1 MVNLNEKLK
10 QIRVESGFVKVVH
23 ERMVS
28 YVVTHAKAYVDAP
41 VVGHMLPFLDDYDAV
56 DDLFLALPTG
66 WSPEDDPVYN
76 TFPLQSVS
84 EPDLPKLVP
93 GAKFWHVVSL
103 EDNRCGTRQR
113 CWRLIF
119 EE

>member
-1 MVNLNEKLK
+1 MFDLNEKLK
-10 QIRVESGFVKVVH
+10 QIREESGFVKVVH
-23 ERMVS
+23 ECLAS
-28 YVVTHAKAYVDAP
+28 YVVHTPKAYVDAP

-66 WSPEDDPVYN
+66 WSHEDDPVYN